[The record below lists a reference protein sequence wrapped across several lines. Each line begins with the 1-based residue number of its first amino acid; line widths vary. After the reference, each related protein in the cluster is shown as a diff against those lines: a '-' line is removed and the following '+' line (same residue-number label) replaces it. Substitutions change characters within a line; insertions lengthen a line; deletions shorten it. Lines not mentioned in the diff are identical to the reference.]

1 MPYEDRLRI
10 STPEGLDL
18 DLELAGVPSRFT
30 AALLDWVIQAI
41 PIIVVWAALPPAIGD
56 LGVAIASIV
65 TFLMVFVYD
74 VLFEVLG
81 GGRTPG
87 KRANGL
93 RVVTAEGGPVDLR
106 TSATRNILRLVDLQ
120 PVGGYLVGI
129 IAVIATKKNQRL
141 GDIAARTIVV
151 REARREARPGGASGF
166 TAIPWALDE
175 GAPWN
180 VTAVTAREL
189 AAVRRFLDRRHEL
202 DRTARARLAET
213 LSLRLRPKVLGVGEE
228 ISHERFLEQVVA
240 AKLTRG

>member
-1 MPYEDRLRI
+1 VPYEDRLRI

-151 REARREARPGGASGF
+151 REARSQGEAAFTAPWVLGSGAS
-166 TAIPWALDE
+166 
-175 GAPWN
+175 WN
-180 VTAVTAREL
+180 VSSVTPAEV

-202 DRTARARLAET
+202 DREARDRLAET
-213 LSLRLRPKVLGVGEE
+213 LSLRLRPKVLGAGEE
-228 ISHERFLEQVVA
+228 VSHERFLEQVVA